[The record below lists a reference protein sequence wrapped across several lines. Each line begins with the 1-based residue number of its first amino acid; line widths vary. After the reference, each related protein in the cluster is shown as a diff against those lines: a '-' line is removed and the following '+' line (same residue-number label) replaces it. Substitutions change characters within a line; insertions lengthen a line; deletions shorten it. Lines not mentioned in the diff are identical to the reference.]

1 MPTSSMPR
9 HVQPSLLL
17 KGVNV
22 VILFIV
28 FVGTIPTFF
37 SGGFALW
44 SPGRIILYLISSGAY
59 LAMAILGWELL
70 IERRRRF
77 GPHIYFTIQIP
88 LVFYIQWLAF
98 DLSGTSWI
106 LMMPI
111 AGQSITLPRWGRILV
126 PILLLGGFIWLLSQF
141 IPLENAYNAIA
152 NISVAILFTMVFTYA
167 AVREEES
174 RVKVEQLANQLQFV
188 NQQLREYAVQ
198 AEELATTKER
208 NRLAREIHDTLGH
221 YLTVINVQLEA
232 AKLML
237 EGNPDR
243 AREALDKS
251 QTLAQEGLQAVRR
264 SVSALRELPTDRL
277 PLPEAIGDLIAENRS
292 AGIVTEM
299 QLLGEPRLLDPRVNL
314 TLYRVVQEGLTNA
327 RKHARASR
335 ADILLDFRQD
345 TAVSLTIRDNG
356 IGAAQTDGGFGLLGL
371 QERVNLLGG
380 EMAVA
385 TAVRQGFTLRVTLPT
400 HQPPLP
406 TEQDSHEY
414 SHPSS

>member
-9 HVQPSLLL
+9 HTQPSILL

-22 VILFIV
+22 VVLFIV

-37 SGGFALW
+37 SGDFALW
-44 SPGRIILYLISSGAY
+44 SSGRIFLYLTCSAAY
-59 LAMAILGWELL
+59 LVMAIWGWELL
-70 IERRRRF
+70 IERRYRF

-111 AGQSITLPRWGRILV
+111 AGQSITLPHWGRILV
-126 PILLLGGFIWLLSQF
+126 PSLLLGGFIWLLSQF
-141 IPLENAYNAIA
+141 IPLGSAYNAIA

-174 RVKVEQLANQLQFV
+174 RVKVEQLANQLQFA

-208 NRLAREIHDTLGH
+208 NRLAREIHDSLGH
-221 YLTVINVQLEA
+221 FLTVINVQLEA
-232 AKLML
+232 AKVTL
-237 EGNPDR
+237 ETNPER
-243 AREALDKS
+243 ARDALEKS
-251 QTLAQEGLQAVRR
+251 QKLAQEGLQEVRR
-264 SVSALRELPTDRL
+264 SVAALRESPIDRQ
-277 PLPEAIGDLIAENRS
+277 PLPEAINELVEESRA
-292 AGIVTEM
+292 AGLVVDM
-299 QLLGEPRLLDPRVNL
+299 QVRGEQCPLDPRLGL
-314 TLYRVVQEGLTNA
+314 TLYRVAQEGLTNA

-335 ADILLDFRQD
+335 VDVKLDYRQA

-356 IGAAQTDGGFGLLGL
+356 IGAAQADGGFGLLGL

-380 EMAVA
+380 EMTVV
-385 TAVRQGFTLRVTLPT
+385 TAVRQGFTLHVTLPT
-400 HQPPLP
+400 QQQPIPP
-406 TEQDSHEY
+406 EKGSHEH
-414 SHPSS
+414 SHPTG